1 MISAIALSLL
11 VTLTIQIGSYI
22 MPTIYA
28 VDRERSNEQ
37 RRIFWYYIKY
47 PET

>member
-28 VDRERSNEQ
+28 VDTAKDQTEQ
-37 RRIFWYYIKY
+37 RRIWY
-47 PET
+47 